1 MKLKQKIGNCR
12 EHKIN
17 APSFIYEILHGRPK
31 FIPGRVVTHQE
42 IIWNGIPIDAH
53 IPTNALDKLSRMG
66 EIELRSSCEGS
77 GPEHPTFL
85 IFRLRGLKDIKEAE
99 NFIMAMN
106 CFEDIKCG
114 FGAGNM
120 GLFRIGVTTALWY
133 EKNPEKFNQW
143 WMALPLKFAIVLA
156 VNEVLAL
163 TRDANK

>member
-1 MKLKQKIGNCR
+1 MNLKQTMGYYR
-12 EHKIN
+12 ENKKN
-17 APSFIYEILHGRPK
+17 APSFIYEILHGKPK

-42 IIWNGIPIDAH
+42 LIWNGIPIDVH
-53 IPTNALDKLSRMG
+53 IPTNALDKLNRMR

-85 IFRLRGLKDIKEAE
+85 IFRLREPKDIKKAE
-99 NFIMAMN
+99 NFVRAMN

-143 WMALPLKFAIVLA
+143 WMALPLKFAVVLA
-156 VNEVLAL
+156 VNEVLSL
-163 TRDANK
+163 TSDTNR